1 MSIENV
7 VAMEVEAPIK
17 KEKKSKKSK
26 KTVEPVVE
34 DEVTSL
40 KRKAQEEH
48 EDAPKKKKSK
58 KNKEAATEEPVA
70 METEEKT
77 EKKEKKKKSKKNKEA
92 AAEEVVEDVEGEKK
106 DKKKKSKSEPA
117 PEESPEEDEAA
128 TEEKAEEEAATEE
141 KAEEPKAE
149 GAEECLTVFVGGLP
163 WSAEEETVKKDFE
176 ECGEM
181 TRFAFLT
188 DRETGRPKGSCFI
201 DYATTEGVKKAL
213 EFNETDYGG
222 RTIYVR
228 EATPGNKGG
237 DKGGKKGKKGK
248 GKGKGEL
255 RTPGEKPDGCTSVV
269 VKNFTY
275 STTEDALWKLFE
287 DCGEISRLKLL
298 TDRETGESKGIAF
311 VDFATT
317 EGVDE
322 AIKKCNQ
329 EVEGRAI
336 FVDYSGGK
344 GDGKK
349 GEGKK
354 GDGKKGDGKK
364 GKGKKGKGKKGE
376 CSAIRSANQGSI
388 VEATG
393 AKKTFD
399 DSDSD

>member
-1 MSIENV
+1 MGV
-7 VAMEVEAPIK
+7 
-17 KEKKSKKSK
+17 
-26 KTVEPVVE
+26 
-34 DEVTSL
+34 
-40 KRKAQEEH
+40 
-48 EDAPKKKKSK
+48 
-58 KNKEAATEEPVA
+58 
-70 METEEKT
+70 
-77 EKKEKKKKSKKNKEA
+77 
-92 AAEEVVEDVEGEKK
+92 EEVVEDVEGEKK

-128 TEEKAEEEAATEE
+128 TPTATEE

-163 WSAEEETVKKDFE
+163 WS
-176 ECGEM
+176 
-181 TRFAFLT
+181 
-188 DRETGRPKGSCFI
+188 
-201 DYATTEGVKKAL
+201 
-213 EFNETDYGG
+213 
-222 RTIYVR
+222 
-228 EATPGNKGG
+228 
-237 DKGGKKGKKGK
+237 
-248 GKGKGEL
+248 
-255 RTPGEKPDGCTSVV
+255 
-269 VKNFTY
+269 
-275 STTEDALWKLFE
+275 TEDALWKLFE
-287 DCGEISRLKLL
+287 GCGEISRLKLL

-311 VDFATT
+311 VDFASA

-364 GKGKKGKGKKGE
+364 VKGKKGKGKKGE

>member
-34 DEVTSL
+34 DEVASL

-92 AAEEVVEDVEGEKK
+92 AAEEEKVEEVVEDVEGEKK

-128 TEEKAEEEAATEE
+128 TPTATEE

-163 WSAEEETVKKDFE
+163 WSAEEATVKKDFE

-181 TRFAFLT
+181 VRFAFLT
-188 DRETGRPKGSCFI
+188 DRETGQPKGSCFI

-275 STTEDALWKLFE
+275 STTEDSLWKLFE
-287 DCGEISRLKLL
+287 GCGEISRLKLL

-311 VDFATT
+311 VDFASA